1 MRAGRVDC
9 HHCAHYHVTWDE
21 RFPHGCRRMGFKSRC
36 YPSEEVRRTM
46 AGQDCRLFEK
56 SDKLPNPSPHTPAD

>member
-1 MRAGRVDC
+1 
-9 HHCAHYHVTWDE
+9 
-21 RFPHGCRRMGFKSRC
+21 MGFKSRR

-46 AGQDCRLFEK
+46 AGQNCRLFEK